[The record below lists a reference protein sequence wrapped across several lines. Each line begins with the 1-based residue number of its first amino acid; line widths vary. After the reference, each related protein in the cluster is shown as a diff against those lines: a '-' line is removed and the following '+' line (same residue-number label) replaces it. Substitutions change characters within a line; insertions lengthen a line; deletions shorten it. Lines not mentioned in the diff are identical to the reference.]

1 MKSKLACGLSLCGL
15 MTAGGAMLAAPGQTT
30 QRPGEM
36 TEARV
41 WVQNRAK
48 DEAVAVTVQDVAP
61 DATMHVLLIG
71 TPSVALAPATS
82 VLAKIAWQTWDY
94 ESVTVASGQDP
105 APVLGRAGSEG
116 WEATGLQFAT
126 SSGAVVVVLKRPR

>member
-48 DEAVAVTVQDVAP
+48 DAAVAVTVQDVAP
-61 DATMHVLLIG
+61 DATMHVAR
-71 TPSVALAPATS
+71 TPEDLRDRGRR
-82 VLAKIAWQTWDY
+82 IA
-94 ESVTVASGQDP
+94 EF
-105 APVLGRAGSEG
+105 LRA
-116 WEATGLQFAT
+116 
-126 SSGAVVVVLKRPR
+126 